1 MVRIFNTLRS
11 ETKENSLSNELWWLG
26 TPLFGRRIKADGE
39 FAEIMIVRAGIFED
53 EELLNLRGPEAEL
66 YTERK
71 LKWVGNVE
79 GAAQVEGML
88 ELS

>member
-1 MVRIFNTLRS
+1 
-11 ETKENSLSNELWWLG
+11 
-26 TPLFGRRIKADGE
+26 
-39 FAEIMIVRAGIFED
+39 MIVRAGIFED
-53 EELLNLRGPEAEL
+53 EELLNMRGPEAEL

-88 ELS
+88 KLS